1 MEHINYYNNNDIKY
15 IYNAIANYI
24 KKLDNNDSC
33 KYLYVYGDIGIGK
46 TTIIKNIL
54 HSLKYNVNWI
64 DCNHNKLT
72 VDELINMTNHSDVYS
87 MFFNNK
93 QNNALIIDN
102 INYYSYSDKSYFT
115 NLMKLLK
122 KKKSQ
127 KCIPFIF
134 INTLQEE
141 KKFNE
146 LYKIST
152 LLKINPPSNI
162 QLKSIILKLYP
173 AIFELEYYETIIHN
187 ILHYLD
193 NKFYKLVNIEYYY
206 NYHLIG
212 LKFGTNSNA
221 SNTSN
226 NSNTSNDSNTSNN
239 SNTSNDSNTSN
250 NSIINNSNIKLLT
263 KNLLAYRYHLYNL
276 DIINYSDRTSL
287 SLLLHENIIKL
298 FNVNLS
304 LDELKIYKKILHNF
318 AFCDCIDKNIFLYQ
332 IWQLNDITYI
342 IKIFY
347 NNFILF
353 QNNLLKQIDQKDIIF
368 TKILTKYSSEYN
380 NFNFIFSNTQLYC
393 TNKKNLLLHIFIS
406 DKYDETHTK
415 LVYNRFI
422 KLIEQYNNYK
432 INNSYK
438 ILEEGVDINFEEFFH

>member
-1 MEHINYYNNNDIKY
+1 MEHINYYNTNDIKY
-15 IYNAIANYI
+15 IYVNVTNYI
-24 KKLDNNDSC
+24 KNLDKTNSP

-46 TTIIKNIL
+46 TTIIKSIL
-54 HSLKYNVNWI
+54 SSLKYNINYI
-64 DCNHNKLT
+64 DCNQNKLS

-93 QNNALIIDN
+93 QNNALIVDN

-115 NLMKLLK
+115 NLIKLLK
-122 KKKSQ
+122 KKTTHKP
-127 KCIPFIF
+127 IPFIF

-141 KKFNE
+141 KKFAE

-152 LLKINPPSNI
+152 LLKINPPSNS
-162 QLKSIILKLYP
+162 QLKNIILKLYP
-173 AIFELEYYETIIHN
+173 AIFDLENSNHIVNN
-187 ILHYLD
+187 ILDYLD
-193 NKFYKLVNIEYYY
+193 NKFYKLINIHYFYY
-206 NYHLIG
+206 NNIIE
-212 LKFGTNSNA
+212 LKFNSTTNKGVTNA
-221 SNTSN
+221 CNSSIN
-226 NSNTSNDSNTSNN
+226 NAN
-239 SNTSNDSNTSN
+239 
-250 NSIINNSNIKLLT
+250 IINNSNIKLLT
-263 KNLLAYRYHLYNL
+263 KNLLEYRFNLNDL

-304 LDELKIYKKILHNF
+304 SSDLKIYKKILQNF

-347 NNFILF
+347 NNFILY
-353 QNNLLKQIDQKDIIF
+353 QSNLLKHIDQKDIIF

-393 TNKKNLLLHIFIS
+393 TNKKNLLLYMFVS
-406 DKYDETHTK
+406 EKYDETHIK
-415 LVYNRFI
+415 LVYNRII
-422 KLIEQYNNYK
+422 KLIDQYINYK

-438 ILEEGVDINFEEFFH
+438 ILEENIDIDCDEFFN

>member
-1 MEHINYYNNNDIKY
+1 MEHINYYNTNDIKY
-15 IYNAIANYI
+15 IYVNVTNYI
-24 KKLDNNDSC
+24 KNLDKTNSP

-46 TTIIKNIL
+46 TTIIKSIL
-54 HSLKYNVNWI
+54 SSLKYNINYI
-64 DCNHNKLT
+64 DCNQNKLS

-93 QNNALIIDN
+93 QNNALIVDN

-115 NLMKLLK
+115 NLIKLLK
-122 KKKSQ
+122 KKTTHKP
-127 KCIPFIF
+127 IPFIF

-141 KKFNE
+141 KKFAE

-152 LLKINPPSNI
+152 LLKINPPSNS
-162 QLKSIILKLYP
+162 QLKNIILKLYP
-173 AIFELEYYETIIHN
+173 AIFDLENSNHIVNN
-187 ILHYLD
+187 ILDYLD
-193 NKFYKLVNIEYYY
+193 NKFYKLINIHYFYY
-206 NYHLIG
+206 NNIIE
-212 LKFGTNSNA
+212 LKFNSTTNKGVTNACNSSISTSNA
-221 SNTSN
+221 N
-226 NSNTSNDSNTSNN
+226 
-239 SNTSNDSNTSN
+239 
-250 NSIINNSNIKLLT
+250 IINNSNIKLLT
-263 KNLLAYRYHLYNL
+263 KNLLEYRFNLNDL

-304 LDELKIYKKILHNF
+304 SSDLKIYKKILQNF

-347 NNFILF
+347 NNFILW
-353 QNNLLKQIDQKDIIF
+353 QNNLLKNISQENIIF

-380 NFNFIFSNTQLYC
+380 NFNFIFNNTQLYS
-393 TNKKNLLLHIFIS
+393 TNKKLLLLHIFTVDNS
-406 DKYDETHTK
+406 NEFYAK
-415 LVYNRFI
+415 LVYSRFM

-432 INNSYK
+432 LINSCK
-438 ILEEGVDINFEEFFH
+438 IIEDSDELIFDETFN

>member
-1 MEHINYYNNNDIKY
+1 MEHINYYNTNDIKY
-15 IYNAIANYI
+15 IYNNVSNYI
-24 KKLDNNDSC
+24 KNLDKTTSP

-46 TTIIKNIL
+46 TTIINSIL
-54 HSLKYNVNWI
+54 TSLKYNINYI
-64 DCNHNKLT
+64 DCNQNKLS
-72 VDELINMTNHSDVYS
+72 VDELINMTNISDVYS

-115 NLMKLLK
+115 NLIKLLK
-122 KKKSQ
+122 KKNSHKY
-127 KCIPFIF
+127 IPFIF

-141 KKFNE
+141 KKFTE

-152 LLKINPPSNI
+152 LLKINPPSNS
-162 QLKSIILKLYP
+162 QLKNIILKLYP
-173 AIFELEYYETIIHN
+173 AIFELENSHHIVNN
-187 ILHYLD
+187 ILDYLD
-193 NKFYKLVNIEYYY
+193 NKFYKLINIHYFYY
-206 NYHLIG
+206 NNIIE
-212 LKFGTNSNA
+212 LKFNSV
-221 SNTSN
+221 
-226 NSNTSNDSNTSNN
+226 NSSSVN
-239 SNTSNDSNTSN
+239 SSSVA
-250 NSIINNSNIKLLT
+250 NSSSISSSVINNSNIKLLT
-263 KNLLAYRYHLYNL
+263 KNLLEHRFNLNDL

-298 FNVNLS
+298 FNTNLTS
-304 LDELKIYKKILHNF
+304 ADLKIYKKILQNF

-347 NNFILF
+347 NNFILY
-353 QNNLLKQIDQKDIIF
+353 QNNLLKHIDQKDIIF

-393 TNKKNLLLHIFIS
+393 TNKKNLLLHMFVS
-406 DKYDETHTK
+406 EKYDETHIK
-415 LVYNRFI
+415 LVYNRII
-422 KLIEQYNNYK
+422 KLIEQYINYK

-438 ILEEGVDINFEEFFH
+438 ILEENIEVNCDEFFY

>member
-1 MEHINYYNNNDIKY
+1 MEHINYYNINDIKY
-15 IYNAIANYI
+15 IHNNVSNYI
-24 KKLDNNDSC
+24 KNLDKTNSP

-46 TTIIKNIL
+46 TTIIKSIL
-54 HSLKYNVNWI
+54 TSLKYNINYI
-64 DCNHNKLT
+64 DCNQNKLS
-72 VDELINMTNHSDVYS
+72 VDELINMTNISDVYS

-93 QNNALIIDN
+93 QNNALIVDN

-115 NLMKLLK
+115 NLIKLLK
-122 KKKSQ
+122 KKTSHKS
-127 KCIPFIF
+127 IPFIF

-141 KKFNE
+141 KKFTE

-152 LLKINPPSNI
+152 LLKINPPSNS
-162 QLKSIILKLYP
+162 QLKNIILKLYP
-173 AIFELEYYETIIHN
+173 SIFELENSHHIVSN
-187 ILHYLD
+187 ILDYLD
-193 NKFYKLVNIEYYY
+193 NKFYKLINIHYFYY
-206 NYHLIG
+206 NNIIE
-212 LKFGTNSNA
+212 LKFNNAATNANA
-221 SNTSN
+221 
-226 NSNTSNDSNTSNN
+226 NST
-239 SNTSNDSNTSN
+239 
-250 NSIINNSNIKLLT
+250 SIINNSNIKLLT
-263 KNLLAYRYHLYNL
+263 KNLLEHRFNLNDL

-304 LDELKIYKKILHNF
+304 IDDLKIYKKILQNF

-347 NNFILF
+347 NNFILY
-353 QNNLLKQIDQKDIIF
+353 QNNLLKHIDQKDIIF

-393 TNKKNLLLHIFIS
+393 TNKKNLLLHMFVS
-406 DKYDETHTK
+406 EKYDETHIK
-415 LVYNRFI
+415 LVYNRII
-422 KLIEQYNNYK
+422 KLIDQYINYK

-438 ILEEGVDINFEEFFH
+438 ILEENIEVICDDFFY

>member
-1 MEHINYYNNNDIKY
+1 MEHINYYNTNDIKY
-15 IYNAIANYI
+15 IYINVTNYI
-24 KKLDNNDSC
+24 KNLDKTNSP

-46 TTIIKNIL
+46 TTIIKSIL
-54 HSLKYNVNWI
+54 NSLKYNINYI
-64 DCNHNKLT
+64 DCNQNKLS

-93 QNNALIIDN
+93 QNNALIVDN

-115 NLMKLLK
+115 NLIKLLK
-122 KKKSQ
+122 KKTTHKS
-127 KCIPFIF
+127 IPFIF

-141 KKFNE
+141 KKFAE

-152 LLKINPPSNI
+152 LLKINPPSNR
-162 QLKSIILKLYP
+162 QLKNILLKLYP
-173 AIFELEYYETIIHN
+173 SIFELENSEHIINN
-187 ILHYLD
+187 ILDYLD
-193 NKFYKLVNIEYYY
+193 NKFYKLINIDYFYCNNIIE
-206 NYHLIG
+206 
-212 LKFGTNSNA
+212 LKFNSVINTGVTNVS
-221 SNTSN
+221 SGII
-226 NSNTSNDSNTSNN
+226 NSG
-239 SNTSNDSNTSN
+239 
-250 NSIINNSNIKLLT
+250 IINNSNIKLLT
-263 KNLLAYRYHLYNL
+263 KNLLEHRFNLNDL

-298 FNVNLS
+298 FNTNLS
-304 LDELKIYKKILHNF
+304 CDNLKIYKKILQNF

-347 NNFILF
+347 NNFILY
-353 QNNLLKQIDQKDIIF
+353 QSNLLKHIDQKDIIF

-393 TNKKNLLLHIFIS
+393 TNKKNLLLYMFVS
-406 DKYDETHTK
+406 DKYDETHIK
-415 LVYNRFI
+415 LVYNRII
-422 KLIEQYNNYK
+422 KLIDQYINYK

-438 ILEEGVDINFEEFFH
+438 ILEENIDIDCDDFFN

>member
-1 MEHINYYNNNDIKY
+1 MEYINYYNSNDIKY
-15 IYNAIANYI
+15 IYANVTNYI
-24 KKLDNNDSC
+24 KNLDKTNSP
-33 KYLYVYGDIGIGK
+33 KFLYVYGDIGIGK

-54 HSLKYNVNWI
+54 NSLKYNINYI
-64 DCNHNKLT
+64 DCNQNKLS

-93 QNNALIIDN
+93 HSNALIVDN

-115 NLMKLLK
+115 NLIKLLK
-122 KKKSQ
+122 KKNSHKP
-127 KCIPFIF
+127 IPFIF

-141 KKFNE
+141 KKFTE

-152 LLKINPPSNI
+152 LLKISPPSNS
-162 QLKSIILKLYP
+162 QLKNILLKLYP
-173 AIFELEYYETIIHN
+173 AIFDLENSTIIVNN
-187 ILHYLD
+187 ILDYLD
-193 NKFYKLVNIEYYY
+193 NKFYKLINIDYFYSNNIIE
-206 NYHLIG
+206 
-212 LKFGTNSNA
+212 LKFNNVNNYT
-221 SNTSN
+221 SNT
-226 NSNTSNDSNTSNN
+226 
-239 SNTSNDSNTSN
+239 
-250 NSIINNSNIKLLT
+250 IINNSNIKLLT
-263 KNLLAYRYHLYNL
+263 KNLLEHRFNLDNL

-304 LDELKIYKKILHNF
+304 SAELKIYKKILDNF

-347 NNFILF
+347 NNFILY
-353 QNNLLKQIDQKDIIF
+353 QNNLLKHIDQQDIIF

-380 NFNFIFSNTQLYC
+380 NFNFIFCNTQLYC
-393 TNKKNLLLHIFIS
+393 TNKKNLLLYIFVS
-406 DKYDETHTK
+406 DKYDETHIK
-415 LVYNRFI
+415 LVYNRII
-422 KLIEQYNNYK
+422 KLIEQYINYK

-438 ILEEGVDINFEEFFH
+438 IIEENIDINYDDELFE

>member
-1 MEHINYYNNNDIKY
+1 MEHINYYNTNDIKY
-15 IYNAIANYI
+15 IYANVSNYI
-24 KKLDNNDSC
+24 KNLDKATSP

-46 TTIIKNIL
+46 TTIINSIL
-54 HSLKYNVNWI
+54 TSLKYNINYI
-64 DCNHNKLT
+64 DCNQNKLS
-72 VDELINMTNHSDVYS
+72 VDELINMTNISDVYS

-115 NLMKLLK
+115 NLIKLLK
-122 KKKSQ
+122 KKNSHKP
-127 KCIPFIF
+127 IPFIF

-141 KKFNE
+141 KKFTE

-152 LLKINPPSNI
+152 LLKINPPSNS
-162 QLKSIILKLYP
+162 QLKNIILKLYP
-173 AIFELEYYETIIHN
+173 SIFELENSHHIVNN
-187 ILHYLD
+187 ILDYLD
-193 NKFYKLVNIEYYY
+193 NKFYKLINIHYF
-206 NYHLIG
+206 YHNNIIE
-212 LKFGTNSNA
+212 LKFNSPNA
-221 SNTSN
+221 SANSISSN
-226 NSNTSNDSNTSNN
+226 
-239 SNTSNDSNTSN
+239 
-250 NSIINNSNIKLLT
+250 IINNSNIKLLT
-263 KNLLAYRYHLYNL
+263 KNLLEHRFNLNDL

-298 FNVNLS
+298 FNTNLTS
-304 LDELKIYKKILHNF
+304 ADLKIYKKILQNF

-347 NNFILF
+347 NNFILY
-353 QNNLLKQIDQKDIIF
+353 QNNLLKHIDQKDIIF

-393 TNKKNLLLHIFIS
+393 TNKKNLLLHMFVS
-406 DKYDETHTK
+406 EKYDETHIK
-415 LVYNRFI
+415 LVYNRII
-422 KLIEQYNNYK
+422 KLIEQYINYK

-438 ILEEGVDINFEEFFH
+438 ILEENIDVNCDDFFY